1 MFEMER
7 TERDAA
13 LVRDLALAF
22 AAGRYEGGKTLFD
35 MYANIALKFTE
46 TRGLQSQCSKEPA
59 SAIADI
65 TRRLEDVIVMIN
77 SPGEYSRVYVA
88 GACRVIL
95 GLIESLGHAQ
105 TPAALTILRK
115 ALEEICAG
123 PLNTGAIYRGIA
135 LGALDQIAALS
146 DTSTAY
152 ATVRNR
158 KPTHDPYTNPNA
170 HIYYEC
176 ACGAILDPQTKS
188 FAALNNHASGKG
200 WKIRFTDKG
209 YVPYCV
215 KCGEGVE

>member
-1 MFEMER
+1 MTSPVSQLSTSPE

-22 AAGRYEGGKTLFD
+22 AAGRYEGGETLFD
-35 MYANIALKFTE
+35 MYANIALKFME
-46 TRGLQSQCSKEPA
+46 SRGVAQTQVEPA

-95 GLIESLGHAQ
+95 GLIESRGLAQ

-135 LGALDQIAALS
+135 LGALDQTAALSHSSTDRPRCDGAEKALS
-146 DTSTAY
+146 DTST
-152 ATVRNR
+152 TRNS
-158 KPTHDPYTNPNA
+158 D
-170 HIYYEC
+170 
-176 ACGAILDPQTKS
+176 
-188 FAALNNHASGKG
+188 
-200 WKIRFTDKG
+200 
-209 YVPYCV
+209 
-215 KCGEGVE
+215 